1 MIEVTVTL
9 TQIIEWAQCIER
21 MINYVDDNDSML
33 IAIINS
39 GGLPIK
45 LKLDK
50 QGLSNS
56 SWKEFMTKKYIME
69 EFEDNP
75 QKIWDTNIF
84 GKSLSDLV
92 REGIQ
97 GKLYHM
103 PENAQQKLQET
114 LERIVNEGSGGLICI
129 IIWVGLNRL
138 FLFLI

>member
-56 SWKEFMTKKYIME
+56 S
-69 EFEDNP
+69 
-75 QKIWDTNIF
+75 
-84 GKSLSDLV
+84 
-92 REGIQ
+92 
-97 GKLYHM
+97 
-103 PENAQQKLQET
+103 
-114 LERIVNEGSGGLICI
+114 
-129 IIWVGLNRL
+129 
-138 FLFLI
+138 